1 MDQGKRIKK
10 AGRIISLMNLIKYIK
25 DFINLLYPENCRICR
40 ENLLQNEKIICLKC
54 QYDLPKADIEDVTDN
69 IVSKLFWGRVN
80 ITNAY
85 SLFLYQKGGKFQSLI
100 HQLKYRGDKE
110 IGFELGRI
118 LGIKLK
124 NYRKFDDIDVIIP
137 VPLHKK
143 KLRKRGYNQSDCIA
157 EGLHSV
163 IGKPVDNDNLIR
175 VIATNTQTN
184 KTRFERFKNVSNI
197 FDLKNPEILKNKHI
211 LLIDDI
217 VTTGST
223 LESCILTLQKI
234 NNVEI
239 SISTLAVA

>member
-1 MDQGKRIKK
+1 MTATPYPTSQKVDHPACVRFENQTFGQEFRVGDSFMDSGTT
-10 AGRIISLMNLIKYIK
+10 IIVKMFHDSNPSAWKLNGNAEIQTSSLA
-25 DFINLLYPENCRICR
+25 PG
-40 ENLLQNEKIICLKC
+40 
-54 QYDLPKADIEDVTDN
+54 
-69 IVSKLFWGRVN
+69 SG
-80 ITNAY
+80 
-85 SLFLYQKGGKFQSLI
+85 
-100 HQLKYRGDKE
+100 KE
-110 IGFELGRI
+110 IFANNVNLAFHFGYPINGLS
-118 LGIKLK
+118 LK
-124 NYRKFDDIDVIIP
+124 FWISGGPQNIEINGEFHKFDDIDVIIP